1 MKRIEKLKLEVR
13 KYRRLRR
20 IFRAVEAVSIAALII
35 VFVYC
40 AGDSLLSTIGCLAAV
55 VIIPESLLAIGRS
68 TLKAS
73 IRTEKLMCEREL
85 ESYNIMK
92 AEYEKIRDEF
102 ISKGLEKSVPDEC
115 KELVRKEEMGIGWLS
130 LKVKNFESKCKE
142 EKQIIENLESIKRL
156 VIF

>member
-1 MKRIEKLKLEVR
+1 MERIKKLELDVQ
-13 KYRRLRR
+13 KYRRLRK
-20 IFRAVEAVSIAALII
+20 IFRAFEAVAIAALIV

-40 AGDSLLSTIGCLAAV
+40 AGDSLLTITGCLAAV

-115 KELVRKEEMGIGWLS
+115 KELVWKEEMDIGWLS
-130 LKVKNFESKCKE
+130 LRMKNFESKCKE